1 MAGKPPVKF
10 SYLRG
15 FDEIRTAPDKDF
27 RADLAVAL
35 DVSDRGRMGDLV
47 PVFDGAKDT
56 LNIDHHVTNP
66 GFAAD
71 TVCLPDSSSA
81 CEVLFGL
88 LERDRI
94 SRETAACLYTG
105 IVTDTGVFKYNA
117 TSEATMQT
125 AGFLMTTGIPFGEI
139 IDRAFYRKTW
149 PQNRILG
156 KALSQAEKG
165 SLRSPVLGHGRYCRA
180 AAADRGSGVFL
191 PCLGT
196 YSRTVEAVAS
206 LCGSGGCFFHL
217 CQVRRRRPHPGRRL
231 HHHRKTPGRIHAGNP
246 PSGGRT
252 DQSMKRSRE
261 C

>member
-1 MAGKPPVKF
+1 MTDENKLLHQLLKRKEDALEEAIRIFTPYLSTVIYRAAGSLLTKE
-10 SYLRG
+10 
-15 FDEIRTAPDKDF
+15 DTEEI
-27 RADLAVAL
+27 
-35 DVSDRGRMGDLV
+35 
-47 PVFDGAKDT
+47 
-56 LNIDHHVTNP
+56 
-66 GFAAD
+66 AAD
-71 TVCLPDSSSA
+71 VFLSLWKNA
-81 CEVLFGL
+81 
-88 LERDRI
+88 ER
-94 SRETAACLYTG
+94 
-105 IVTDTGVFKYNA
+105 
-117 TSEATMQT
+117 
-125 AGFLMTTGIPFGEI
+125 
-139 IDRAFYRKTW
+139 ID
-149 PQNRILG
+149 PG
-156 KALSQAEKG
+156 KG